1 MLMGAIS
8 VHIAAEALRTDGPL
22 GEGEHSERETGQGWR
37 EKEEAAAQKGTGS
50 AQLVI
55 QEYLTSTTELK
66 DAQWERWQEGAL
78 LAACSASEGEE

>member
-55 QEYLTSTTELK
+55 Q
-66 DAQWERWQEGAL
+66 
-78 LAACSASEGEE
+78 